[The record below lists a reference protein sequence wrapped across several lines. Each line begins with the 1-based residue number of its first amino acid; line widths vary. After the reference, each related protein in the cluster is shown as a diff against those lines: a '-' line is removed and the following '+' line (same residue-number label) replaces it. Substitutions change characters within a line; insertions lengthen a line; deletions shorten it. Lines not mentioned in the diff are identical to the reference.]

1 MYMTESIIMV
11 LHEIKE
17 MIKLGKI
24 ILMIDLENLL
34 GIHLKF
40 TQRKLEIEANRKIIN
55 ELYEMC

>member
-40 TQRKLEIEANRKIIN
+40 T
-55 ELYEMC
+55 

>member
-1 MYMTESIIMV
+1 MYMTESIILV

-40 TQRKLEIEANRKIIN
+40 T
-55 ELYEMC
+55 